1 MEDNA
6 PVHKKV
12 CIPAREALGMV
23 TLEWPANSPDLN
35 PIENIWGYMKDIIAR
50 DYAQVSS
57 AEEMKRIVLR
67 MWDQFKDGEWDNLI
81 ESMPERMEAVIA
93 VGGGSTRF

>member
-1 MEDNA
+1 
-6 PVHKKV
+6 
-12 CIPAREALGMV
+12 MV